1 MDVEMLHCEI
11 GVPIECL
18 GDTTCELLRRGAIM
32 EDLREAEGFQ
42 YLDAQIPAAQL
53 EPFRKWL
60 EEHTDGI
67 GSVSQK

>member
-1 MDVEMLHCEI
+1 MDVEMLHCEV

-18 GDTTCELLRRGAIM
+18 GNTTGELLRRGAIM
-32 EDLREAEGFQ
+32 ENVREAEGLQ
-42 YLDAQIPAAQL
+42 YLGAQIPAEQL
-53 EPFRKWL
+53 EPFKKWL